1 MATLRALRAR
11 PVLVPIRRPPVSASG
26 AIPKAALVLFDLET
40 DEGVT
45 GRSYVFGFAPWTL
58 ASIVGCAQ
66 GLFEMIKG
74 DELAPLDLEAKLRG
88 SSPCST
94 RTAWS
99 GWPWPASTWR
109 PGTRSPRRAGC
120 RSSPCWA
127 GRPARFPRTTAP
139 ASGSSRWRRSPT
151 RRRRCS
157 AEGFRAI
164 KLRVG
169 RDDFAQDLA
178 AVRAVKKRIGD
189 GATLMCDFNQ
199 RLTVNEGIRRARALD
214 GEGLYWIEEPLRH
227 DDYEGYARIAAEVA
241 TPIQTGENL
250 VDTFEMARAIAL
262 RSLDFVMPDVQRIG
276 GVSGW
281 LRAAALAH
289 AHGVDM
295 SSHLFPEFSVHLL
308 GVTPTCHWLEYMDW
322 AAPLLQ
328 EPLRVKDGVAQ
339 IPDRPGAGIPGT
351 RTRSSATRPE
361 AARRGGALGG
371 ARGRAAPGRG
381 SGPRAAPPG
390 TATVRRRPRRPV
402 TITRSD
408 PLRART
414 RPGPPARPSG
424 SPRAPADRRHRTRIG
439 ATAPSSA
446 VITPAAPAW
455 APAPTPGSSTASN
468 TQTAP
473 RPARRAGG
481 ASGRACSTARCPRE
495 AAGSGS
501 PPPHCLSEVCWGPWP
516 RLRSRP
522 SRRSARTTAPAPAR
536 WRSSGSTPAPSAGC
550 AARRATPTPPA

>member
-1 MATLRALRAR
+1 MKIRSLRAR
-11 PVLVPIRRPPVSASG
+11 PVLPPFRRPPVSASG
-26 AIPKAALVLFDLET
+26 AIAKAALVLFDLET
-40 DEGVT
+40 DAGVT

-74 DELAPLDLEAKLRG
+74 DELAPVDLEAKLRRQLTLLDPNG
-88 SSPCST
+88 LVGLALAGLDMAAWDALAQARGVPLVALLGGTPRAIPAYNST
-94 RTAWS
+94 GLWIQ
-99 GWPWPASTWR
+99 PADKL
-109 PGTRSPRRAGC
+109 ADE
-120 RSSPCWA
+120 A
-127 GRPARFPRTTAP
+127 EALL
-139 ASGSSRWRRSPT
+139 
-151 RRRRCS
+151 
-157 AEGFRAI
+157 AEGFSAI

-199 RLTVNEGIRRARALD
+199 RLTVNEGLRRARALD

-289 AHGVDM
+289 AHGIDM

-328 EPLRVKDGVAQ
+328 EPLRVKNGVAQ
-339 IPDRPGAGIPGT
+339 IPDRPGAGIVWDEDAVK
-351 RTRSSATRPE
+351 RY
-361 AARRGGALGG
+361 AA
-371 ARGRAAPGRG
+371 
-381 SGPRAAPPG
+381 
-390 TATVRRRPRRPV
+390 
-402 TITRSD
+402 
-408 PLRART
+408 
-414 RPGPPARPSG
+414 
-424 SPRAPADRRHRTRIG
+424 
-439 ATAPSSA
+439 
-446 VITPAAPAW
+446 
-455 APAPTPGSSTASN
+455 
-468 TQTAP
+468 
-473 RPARRAGG
+473 
-481 ASGRACSTARCPRE
+481 
-495 AAGSGS
+495 
-501 PPPHCLSEVCWGPWP
+501 
-516 RLRSRP
+516 
-522 SRRSARTTAPAPAR
+522 
-536 WRSSGSTPAPSAGC
+536 
-550 AARRATPTPPA
+550 